1 MPPRHWGH
9 ARAPVT
15 FRHCVHRSSDFGYFA
30 FFPARPFQLWATQ
43 GVTPNLMRGIYM
55 WRGWGRQTFSHMNA
69 LNFALFPKF
78 CSYPNILPR
87 LRYPHWTL
95 ILGSRIVQLGAICS
109 TWWESL
115 QLQSRRVLTPLSRLP
130 TSISK
135 IWTENNVSSC
145 AKLSL
150 HYLSS
155 NLNSPISTKI

>member
-9 ARAPVT
+9 ARAPST

-69 LNFALFPKF
+69 LNFAPSPKF

-87 LRYPHWTL
+87 LRYIPHICHEPHEHIRVNFLVSVNFYRYNAKNWQFTVYFVVIYAFFRCKFYSPK
-95 ILGSRIVQLGAICS
+95 ILLV
-109 TWWESL
+109 
-115 QLQSRRVLTPLSRLP
+115 
-130 TSISK
+130 
-135 IWTENNVSSC
+135 
-145 AKLSL
+145 
-150 HYLSS
+150 
-155 NLNSPISTKI
+155 